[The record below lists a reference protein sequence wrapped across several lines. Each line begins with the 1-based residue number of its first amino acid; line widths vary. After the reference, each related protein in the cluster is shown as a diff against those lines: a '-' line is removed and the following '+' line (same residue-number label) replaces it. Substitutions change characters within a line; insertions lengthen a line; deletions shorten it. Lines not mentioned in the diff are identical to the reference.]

1 MPFINN
7 GGGGGG
13 VPTKVL
19 DISSGAYGVING
31 VNVLFTLPSRYLTG
45 TLAAEWDGILQAPGY
60 VSITETSP
68 SAGTFTFGTPP
79 STGTKIVMFYGS
91 VV

>member
-13 VPTKVL
+13 VPTKIL
-19 DISSGAYGVING
+19 DISSGAYGLING
-31 VNVLFTLPSRYLTG
+31 VNTLFTLPSRYLTG
-45 TLAAEWDGILQAPGY
+45 TLGSSWDAVLQAPGY
-60 VSITETSP
+60 VSITETDAA
-68 SAGTFTFGTPP
+68 AGTFTFGTPP
-79 STGTKIVMFYGS
+79 ATGTKIIMFYGA